1 MSSVSFLVESR
12 NACRKLTRVHRV
24 DRTCTSVCLTFQS
37 HPRAGLWILLSDT
50 VSGED
55 QLANDP
61 SISKSTGSEDLET
74 HNGLWIEDVISR

>member
-1 MSSVSFLVESR
+1 M
-12 NACRKLTRVHRV
+12 
-24 DRTCTSVCLTFQS
+24 
-37 HPRAGLWILLSDT
+37 LSDT
-50 VSGED
+50 VSGEN